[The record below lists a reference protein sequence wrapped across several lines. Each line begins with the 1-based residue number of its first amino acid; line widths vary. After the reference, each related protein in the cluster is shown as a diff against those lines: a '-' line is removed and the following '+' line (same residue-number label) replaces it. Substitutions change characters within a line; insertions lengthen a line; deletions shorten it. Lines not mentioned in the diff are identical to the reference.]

1 MAERY
6 RDVPLRVDVLITVVL
21 MVAILLVL
29 WLVSRWWEPP
39 WSFAFIP
46 LWTQMGMRLGGRYY
60 YRRGYAD

>member
-6 RDVPLRVDVLITVVL
+6 RDVPLRIDVLVAGVL
-21 MVAILLVL
+21 MAAALLVL

-39 WSFAFIP
+39 WSVATTP
-46 LWTQMGMRLGGRYY
+46 LSVIAGLRLVGRYY